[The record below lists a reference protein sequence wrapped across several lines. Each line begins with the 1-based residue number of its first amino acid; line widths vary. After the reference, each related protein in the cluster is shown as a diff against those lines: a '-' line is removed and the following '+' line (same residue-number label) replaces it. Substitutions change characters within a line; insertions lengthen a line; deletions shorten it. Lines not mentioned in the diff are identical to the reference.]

1 MTITSIRENYHDNTF
16 SMWGGPMSGSGNG
29 DGGKKNSNTSL
40 SRRNYLRT
48 GLVMGTTGFIS
59 SLAGCQG
66 NGESGGDTTTSGGS
80 SSGGGDVPE
89 GTPASVETKYW
100 HDWPTIDAESPP
112 LDYSAKAGA
121 PLDPAPVEFS
131 SEDDPWMREHA
142 LMIQRGLSDLGVPVQ
157 LNDRP
162 LNQLYAQSWETAGLQ
177 AVVSMSTHGPDP
189 QRGLDP
195 NPLLMRRYKEN
206 PSNYDNYWNPDL
218 NDILDEQRT
227 ITGDQAQRKS
237 KVDEAQAIFAEDV
250 GGIISLFPDVITA
263 ANTQKF
269 SGYVMTPG
277 NGPTKD
283 SFQWTEVNL
292 QPQTDDKTF
301 VKGTTTAMN
310 SLNLPWAAGGAEEKR
325 LKYIYDGLFDA
336 TPDLEVVPALATD
349 ATFTDDTTV
358 EVSLREGVNWHDGE
372 PFTAEDVKFTVDLYK
387 EHTSTSQTAFYEPIE
402 SAEVIDDHTVQ
413 MNLKRPDAA
422 FMTQRVVRSIIIPKH
437 KWKDVD
443 TPSNYNPDQPI
454 GTGPFKFVDWQ
465 QGTRFEVE
473 RNDGHWMFD
482 DDWRAEHLGE
492 DAVSGPGIEGVIW
505 VNIGNVDSLIGAL
518 QQGQIDAI
526 GGTLSNAQADRAAS
540 TAGVEKMV
548 AENFAPLDVKLMHSA
563 PLVRDKE
570 FRVAFAKATAKQTFV
585 DSVLQGR
592 ATIPPGEN
600 PISPL
605 SVWHNS
611 DVKDYEY
618 DIEGAKEILRKAGYT
633 WDDQD
638 TLQYPSGEAW
648 AAFVERIQNG
658 NTHKRRSE
666 LGQPDFS

>member
-1 MTITSIRENYHDNTF
+1 
-16 SMWGGPMSGSGNG
+16 MSGSDTG
-29 DGGKKNSNTSL
+29 DGDDSEPTQKETV
-40 SRRNYLRT
+40 SRRGYLRT
-48 GLVMGTTGFIS
+48 GLAIGAVGLTS

-66 NGESGGDTTTSGGS
+66 NGGGEGTTEGNGGTQ
-80 SSGGGDVPE
+80 GTVPE
-89 GTPASVETKYW
+89 GTPSTVETQYW
-100 HDWPTIDAESPP
+100 HDWGNIDADSPP
-112 LDYSAKAGA
+112 LDYSASAGST
-121 PLDPAPVEFS
+121 LDPAPVEFS

-142 LMIQRGLSDLGVPVQ
+142 LMIQRGLSDLGVPVE

-162 LNQLYAQSWETAGLQ
+162 LNQLYAQSWNTPGLE

-195 NPLLMRRYKEN
+195 NPLMMRRHNEN
-206 PSNYDNYWNPDL
+206 PSNYDNYWNPEL
-218 NDILDEQRT
+218 NDVLEEQRT
-227 ITGDQAQRKS
+227 VTGDQAARKEL
-237 KVDEAQAIFAEDV
+237 VDTAQEMFAEDI

-263 ANTQKF
+263 ANTSKW

-292 QPQTDDKTF
+292 QPETDETTF
-301 VKGTTTAMN
+301 IKGTTTAMN
-310 SLNLPWAAGGAEEKR
+310 SVNLPWAAGGAEEKR

-349 ATFTDDTTV
+349 ATYTDDTTV
-358 EVSLREGVNWHDGE
+358 EVKLREGVTWHDGE

-387 EHTSTSQTAFYEPIE
+387 SETSTSQTAFYEPIE
-402 SAEVIDDHTVQ
+402 SVDVIDDHTVQ

-437 KWKDVD
+437 KWEDVD
-443 TPSNYNPDQPI
+443 TPSQYNPENPI
-454 GTGPFKFVDWQ
+454 GTGPFQYVDWQ

-482 DDWRAEHLGE
+482 DDWRADTLG
-492 DAVSGPGIEGVIW
+492 DQAASGSGIDRVVW

-518 QQGQIDAI
+518 QQGKIDAI
-526 GGTLSNAQADRAAS
+526 AGTLSNAQADRAAATS
-540 TAGVEKMV
+540 GVEKLV
-548 AENFAPLDVKLMHSA
+548 AKNFAPLDVKLMHSA

-570 FRVAFAKATAKQTFV
+570 FRVAFAKATAKDNFV
-585 DSVLQGR
+585 ETVLQGR
-592 ATIPPGEN
+592 ATVPPGEN

-611 DVKDYEY
+611 NTKDYGY
-618 DIEGAKEILRKAGYT
+618 DPEGAKEILRKAGYT
-633 WDDQD
+633 WDGDGN
-638 TLQYPSGEAW
+638 LQYPSGEAW
-648 AAFVERIQNG
+648 AAFVERVQNE
-658 NTHKRRSE
+658 NTHKRRAE
-666 LGQPDFS
+666 LNQPDFS